1 MNSIARRLLGAVAA
15 AVTRNLLP
23 DAVPDNPGLA
33 LALRS
38 DTALAPLDRS
48 DSFPTVRSSQ
58 TLYAPLAPVQPVAAP
73 LPAPRRR
80 VRKVVTTE
88 RIYMEGKW

>member
-1 MNSIARRLLGAVAA
+1 MNPIARRLLGAAA
-15 AVTRNLLP
+15 ATVARKLLT
-23 DAVPDNPGLA
+23 AVPDNPGTA

-38 DTALAPLDRS
+38 DTALAPFDRS
-48 DSFPTVRSSQ
+48 DFSPTVRPSQ
-58 TLYAPLAPVQPVAAP
+58 TLYAPPAAPVQPVTLPPPAA
-73 LPAPRRR
+73 RRR